1 MKIPK
6 KLKIFGYEW
15 KTILDDKDG
24 GAYIW
29 ETKII
34 RLNKKFA
41 GEILIHEL
49 LEMIMVN
56 LAYRFYGQESS
67 MEYIFHFDH
76 TGLVR
81 IHKELFKILSDNKLL
96 K

>member
-15 KTILDDKDG
+15 KIVLDDKDG
-24 GAYIW
+24 GAYKW
-29 ETKII
+29 ETKTI
-34 RLNKKFA
+34 RMNKQFA

-56 LAYRFYGQESS
+56 SMYRFYPQENS

-76 TGLVR
+76 SGLVR